1 LAKSKQHL
9 LCHLQPKY
17 RPLIDLL
24 KPKIILYQLSLFWI
38 HITYLHTTPDALKLL
53 LTPSAYDACCI
64 CNCLH
69 FPLDCATIHVQ
80 AKWKAICAGDY
91 FTFQNLQNMKKIH
104 VLQLQPLRHN
114 PWQQLCEFS
123 SKNDIELESSLKD
136 SHFFK
141 GLTILLSP

>member
-1 LAKSKQHL
+1 MTHVAFVIAYIFRWIARPSMCKQNG
-9 LCHLQPKY
+9 
-17 RPLIDLL
+17 RP
-24 KPKIILYQLSLFWI
+24 F
-38 HITYLHTTPDALKLL
+38 
-53 LTPSAYDACCI
+53 
-64 CNCLH
+64 
-69 FPLDCATIHVQ
+69 VQ
-80 AKWKAICAGDY
+80 VI
-91 FTFQNLQNMKKIH
+91 TFQNLQNMKKIH